1 MSLNGILSSATSGLL
16 TNQAALKVTSNN
28 ITNVNTPGYHRQTV
42 QFGPRLTGATLS
54 GVTIEDIRRIASQ
67 YLDQEA
73 VNATASSSQADTL
86 TSYFSH
92 VQSMVAS
99 LNGDSSLQS
108 QVQKAMT
115 ALSQLGSDP
124 SSAAN
129 RSSALAA
136 ISGALSSL
144 SAMSS
149 NIQSLRQDANTQLTQ
164 GIGTVNDL
172 LTRIYD
178 LNTQIKRAFQSGD
191 TSTGLLDQRDAAIKD
206 LAQQVDVRTFE
217 QPDGRMFVSLG
228 DGTSLISDLKG
239 QLRYTSPTTV
249 TSATSFPA
257 LTVQQTNPQNGSDV
271 GPPTA
276 LESHIRG
283 GAFRA
288 LLDMRDKALPDL
300 AEQLGALAGGMAD
313 QINAIHNDSSAVPP
327 PASLTG
333 GNTGLAASDP
343 LNMTGNGTIAVVDA
357 QGKLVQ
363 RLDLDFSTI
372 ATVGA
377 LVAAIN
383 GGLGGAATASF
394 ANGVLSISANAA
406 GNGIA
411 LKQDGTTPSARG
423 GRGFGQVFGLN
434 DLIQAS
440 SPTNFATG
448 VAATDAHGFAA
459 GGVTS
464 FVLRGTDGSILKSF
478 GITMGGATVDDIVT
492 NLNSAAGGAA
502 TFALAGDGTLTM
514 TPSAAN
520 SGARLEVTNDT
531 TARGTTGLSLSQFF
545 GLGTAMQAN
554 QAANLT
560 VRSDIAAN
568 PRSLALAQLDLSPAT
583 VPGDVVL
590 GVGDN
595 RGALALGAV
604 ANAPFAWPGAG
615 GFGTSTMSLNEFSA
629 RITAAQSNLASS
641 AKANQSYHN
650 GVKDEVA
657 SRQNSLENVNLDEE
671 LSHMMTYQQAYG
683 ASARMLTVVQTMYD
697 TLLQVVK

>member
-28 ITNVNTPGYHRQTV
+28 ITNVNTPGYHRQVV
-42 QFGPRLTGATLS
+42 QLGPRLTGATLT
-54 GVTIEDIRRIASQ
+54 GVTIEDIRRITNQ
-67 YLDQEA
+67 YLDQES

-86 TSYFSH
+86 TSYFSQ
-92 VQSMVAS
+92 VQDMVAS
-99 LNGDSSLQS
+99 LNGDASLQQ
-108 QVQKAMT
+108 QVQNAMT
-115 ALSQLGSDP
+115 ALSQLSTDP

-129 RSSALAA
+129 RNSALSA
-136 ISGALSSL
+136 ISSALSSL
-144 SAMSS
+144 SSMSS
-149 NIQSLRQDANTQLTQ
+149 NVQSLRQNANTQLTQ
-164 GIGTVNDL
+164 DIGTVNGI

-191 TSTGLLDQRDAAIKD
+191 TSTALLDQRDAAIKE
-206 LAQQVDVRTFE
+206 LAQQVDVHSFE
-217 QPDGRMFVSLG
+217 QPDGRVFVSLG

-239 QLRYTSPTTV
+239 ELRYASPTTV
-249 TSATSFPA
+249 TSATSFPP
-257 LTVQQTNPQNGSDV
+257 LTVQQIDMQNGSDV

-313 QINAIHNDSSAVPP
+313 QINAIHNNSSAVPP
-327 PASLTG
+327 PASMTG
-333 GNTGLAASDP
+333 RNTGLLAGDA
-343 LNMTGNGTIAVVDA
+343 LNMTGKGTIAVVDS

-372 ATVGA
+372 PTVGA

-394 ANGVLSISANAA
+394 TNGVLSISANSA

-411 LKQDGTTPSARG
+411 LKQDGANPSSRG

-440 SPTNFATG
+440 SPTNFVTG
-448 VAATDAHGFAA
+448 MSALDAHGFTA
-459 GGVTS
+459 GGTAS
-464 FVLRGTDGSILKSF
+464 FVLRGADGSILKTF
-478 GITMGGATVDDIVT
+478 GVTVGGAIVQDIVDS
-492 NLNSAAGGAA
+492 LNTAAGGAA
-502 TFALAGDGTLTM
+502 TFSLASDGSMTM
-514 TPSAAN
+514 TPASA
-520 SGARLEVTNDT
+520 GARLEVTNDT
-531 TARGTTGLSLSQFF
+531 TTRGATGVSLTQFF

-568 PRSLALAQLDLSPAT
+568 PQSLALAQLDLSPAT

-590 GVGDN
+590 GIGDN

-604 ANAPFAWPGAG
+604 ANASFTWPAAG
-615 GFGTSTMSLNEFSA
+615 GFGSSSMSLNDFSA
-629 RITAAQSNLASS
+629 RITATQANLASS
-641 AKANQSYHN
+641 AQASQTYHS

-657 SRQNSLENVNLDEE
+657 ARQNSLENVNLDEE
-671 LSHMMTYQQAYG
+671 LSNMMTYQQAYG
-683 ASARMLTVVQTMYD
+683 ASARMLTTVQTLYD
-697 TLLQVVK
+697 TLLQIVK

>member
-28 ITNVNTPGYHRQTV
+28 ITNVNTAGYHRQVV
-42 QFGPRLTGATLS
+42 QLGPRLTGATLT
-54 GVTIEDIRRIASQ
+54 GVTIEDIRRIADQ
-67 YLDQEA
+67 YLDQQA
-73 VNATASSSQADTL
+73 VSSTAASSQADTL
-86 TSYFSH
+86 TSYFTQ

-99 LNGDSSLQS
+99 LNGDASLQK
-108 QVQKAMT
+108 QVQSAMT
-115 ALSQLGSDP
+115 ALSQLSTDP

-129 RSSALAA
+129 RNSALSA
-136 ISGALSSL
+136 ISSALSSL
-144 SAMSS
+144 SSMSS
-149 NIQSLRQDANTQLTQ
+149 NIQSLRQNANTQLTQ
-164 GIGTVNDL
+164 SIGTVNDL
-172 LTRIYD
+172 LTRIFD
-178 LNTQIKRAFQSGD
+178 LNTQIKWAFQSGD
-191 TSTGLLDQRDAAIKD
+191 TSTALLDQRDAAIKD

-217 QPDGRMFVSLG
+217 QPDGRVFVSLS
-228 DGTSLISDLKG
+228 DGTSLVSDLKG
-239 QLRYTSPTTV
+239 ELRYASPTTV
-249 TSATSFPA
+249 TSATSFPP

-276 LESHIRG
+276 LESHIGG

-333 GNTGLAASDP
+333 RNTGLLASDA
-343 LNMTGNGTIAVVDA
+343 LNMTGQGTIAVVDS

-372 ATVGA
+372 PTVGA

-394 ANGVLSISANAA
+394 TNGVLSISANSA

-411 LKQDGTTPSARG
+411 LKQDGTNPSSRG

-440 SPTNFATG
+440 SATNFATG
-448 VAATDAHGFAA
+448 MGALDAHGFTA
-459 GGVTS
+459 GGTAD
-464 FVLRGTDGSILKSF
+464 FALRGADGSILKTF
-478 GITMGGATVDDIVT
+478 GITIGGATVNDIVAS
-492 NLNSAAGGAA
+492 LNTAAGGAA
-502 TFALAGDGTLTM
+502 TFSLASDGSMIM
-514 TPSAAN
+514 TPASA
-520 SGARLEVTNDT
+520 GARLEVTNDT
-531 TARGTTGLSLSQFF
+531 TTRGATGVSLMQFF
-545 GLGTAMQAN
+545 GMGTAMQAD
-554 QAANLT
+554 QAAGLT

-568 PRSLALAQLDLSPAT
+568 PQSLALAQLDLSPAT

-604 ANAPFAWPGAG
+604 ANASFIWPAAG
-615 GFGTSTMSLNEFSA
+615 NFGSSSMSLNDFAA
-629 RITAAQSNLASS
+629 RITATQANLASS
-641 AKANQSYHN
+641 AQASQTYHS
-650 GVKDEVA
+650 GVKDEVTA
-657 SRQNSLENVNLDEE
+657 RQNSLENVNLDEE
-671 LSHMMTYQQAYG
+671 LSNMMTYQQAYG
-683 ASARMLTVVQTMYD
+683 ASARMLTTVQTLYD
-697 TLLQVVK
+697 TLLQIVK